1 MGKYFLESDFKAFD
15 SSLARKTDDKVIA
28 NRLYVV
34 NKLRALD
41 EQGLKSYMLKN
52 DLHSHKQKA
61 HLTSVVWPLRQANGE
76 YVDYVR
82 MGYGK
87 SKEHVIELAKILQM
101 YSINNKG
108 FMKYDM
114 AFHYVTQLQ
123 LSINEKGWNIALYLG
138 YYGWLQQK
146 KLVNKLFENSSR
158 REEFKNLLDY
168 IIDNNYVLYLCSD
181 VGDNYYEDTDEYI
194 NDIIDY
200 FHKGISFTIYIANE
214 QDKESKENETNR
226 ILNFLIDEFDKLM
239 PLYKFIS
246 WDPTQNNY
254 IK

>member
-1 MGKYFLESDFKAFD
+1 
-15 SSLARKTDDKVIA
+15 
-28 NRLYVV
+28 
-34 NKLRALD
+34 
-41 EQGLKSYMLKN
+41 
-52 DLHSHKQKA
+52 
-61 HLTSVVWPLRQANGE
+61 
-76 YVDYVR
+76 
-82 MGYGK
+82 
-87 SKEHVIELAKILQM
+87 
-101 YSINNKG
+101 
-108 FMKYDM
+108 MKYDM

-138 YYGWLQQK
+138 YYGWLEQK
-146 KLVNKLFENSSR
+146 NLVNKLFENSSR

-239 PLYKFIS
+239 SLYKFIS